1 MVLVISPVYTIL
13 SLVSAFV
20 FIVYLRRLNPRKL
33 IISLRIMQHIVNN
46 LVNKLYAAH
55 KNFDV

>member
-1 MVLVISPVYTIL
+1 MLLVISPAYTIL

-33 IISLRIMQHIVNN
+33 IIAFRIMQDIVNN
-46 LVNKLYAAH
+46 LVNKLQAEH
-55 KNFDV
+55 KNFDF